1 MKQMG
6 ADKRVLPLKNIRAI
20 REIRGEI
27 LPVPNGWDLQIS
39 LPAGR
44 RERLSLAWRRGVLGR
59 NPLPQSTRIPAAM
72 KQSSPVLRSSP
83 APRFALTRR
92 IFARLSLATMLAS
105 FGLVPAHTADA
116 PPAHKPRVALA
127 GDSTVTT
134 TAGWGAA
141 FEKLLGPRGEC
152 LQFARGGQSSKS
164 FRDSGNWAKVIEAK
178 PDYVLIQFG
187 HNDMPGKGPN
197 RETDPA
203 TTYPENLARF
213 VDEARAIGAVPILV
227 TSMARRTFDKGK
239 IRGELAPWAEAARK
253 VAAEKKVPL
262 VDLFARSVALL
273 EKISPEASASWDPTT
288 KDGKPDHTHLS
299 PKGAEVVAALIAEEL
314 SKAEPRL
321 AKLLAE

>member
-1 MKQMG
+1 MKPTAPAFKATHASI
-6 ADKRVLPLKNIRAI
+6 AD
-20 REIRGEI
+20 
-27 LPVPNGWDLQIS
+27 
-39 LPAGR
+39 PAR
-44 RERLSLAWRRGVLGR
+44 TLFAWLSLAFV
-59 NPLPQSTRIPAAM
+59 A
-72 KQSSPVLRSSP
+72 VV
-83 APRFALTRR
+83 
-92 IFARLSLATMLAS
+92 
-105 FGLVPAHTADA
+105 FGLFPIRAVDTPVG
-116 PPAHKPRVALA
+116 HKPRVALA

-141 FEKLLGPRGEC
+141 FEELLGSRGEC

-203 TTYPENLARF
+203 TTYRENLGRF
-213 VDEARAIGAVPILV
+213 VDEARAAGAVPILV

-239 IRGELAPWAEAARK
+239 IRGELAPWAEAARA

-273 EKISPEASASWDPTT
+273 EKLGPEGTVPFDPVT

-299 PKGAEVVAALIAEEL
+299 PEGGKAMAKLIAEEL
-314 SKAEPRL
+314 RKAEPTL
-321 AKLLAE
+321 AGLLGE